1 MEPQRLSGA
10 AELGDLVED
19 QADRL
24 LNTPVRVLLHPIAG
38 FDEADRRGDDQL
50 ASARLLVTRR
60 QRPLPQQIELIL
72 VEAALQPEQQPVVA
86 LAGA

>member
-1 MEPQRLSGA
+1 MLMEPQQRLTGA
-10 AELGDLVED
+10 AEFDHLVED
-19 QADRL
+19 QSDRL
-24 LNTPVRVLLHPIAG
+24 LNTPVRVLLDPIAG

-72 VEAALQPEQQPVVA
+72 VEAAFQP
-86 LAGA
+86 